1 MDILHRAETRRT
13 SLYQMMAEIR
23 KRVERDTESVERDT
37 ERLESLEAEVDAIE
51 ELTSELEMVADRLAA
66 LLDGHGVTI
75 MRIGE
80 EEDA

>member
-13 SLYQMMAEIR
+13 SLYQMMVEIR
-23 KRVERDTESVERDT
+23 KRVERDT
-37 ERLESLEAEVDAIE
+37 ERLESLENEADTLK

>member
-23 KRVERDTESVERDT
+23 KRVERDTE
-37 ERLESLEAEVDAIE
+37 RLESLKEEADTLE

-66 LLDGHGVTI
+66 LLDGT
-75 MRIGE
+75 E
-80 EEDA
+80 